1 MKKYINITAS
11 LEFWDVYTQ
20 TFILRNFKKIRL
32 CNRADFEKVDYL
44 SAFEENQ
51 IKNFDHCIDDY
62 EGMVVTNNQKNSAG
76 DSLFF

>member
-20 TFILRNFKKIRL
+20 TFIFRNYKKIRL
-32 CNRADFEKVDYL
+32 CNRADFEKFDYL

-51 IKNFDHCIDDY
+51 IKNYDVCIDDY
-62 EGMVVTNNQKNSAG
+62 EGMVVTNN
-76 DSLFF
+76 